1 MKPAVLLFLALA
13 TTTLAAQTPRSNVAR
28 PAYPYEVLD
37 AVPEGIE
44 EADREIVSDFLSGK
58 REARSGFES
67 EVQKLCP
74 QYMEDDLTTAEVALS
89 LDEEAKWMDRTIAAA
104 YEAMTRRLSPD
115 SKAALAIEVQRA
127 DKTVT
132 VTRMVDL
139 EAAAPEALDRIFRH
153 MCGAT

>member
-1 MKPAVLLFLALA
+1 MLA
-13 TTTLAAQTPRSNVAR
+13 PYNVAR
-28 PAYPYEVLD
+28 PAHPYEVLD

-58 REARSGFES
+58 RETSSSFES